1 MKKSSKLSLL
11 GLALLLG
18 VGLVLTGCGQKEP
31 DEIRIGIIAPQTG
44 PVAAYGEGARDG
56 VLLAFD
62 KINAAGGINGKKIK
76 YFLEDNK
83 GDQAETTNVVNKLI
97 SKDKVIAIIG
107 PVISGTSNV
116 AAPICNKEKIP
127 MITPTGTA
135 VEITKAGEYISRVCF
150 LDSYQGSV
158 MAKFAV
164 QNLGA
169 KTAAVLY
176 DVASDYSIGMK
187 DVFIEKFTEHG
198 GEVIETVSFTSGDA
212 DFSAQLTKIKAANPD
227 VIYLPAYYNDDSL
240 VLRQAHGLGIKATF
254 LGGDG
259 WDAQELI
266 DSAGATAEGCYFTTH
281 YSSSDP
287 SPIVQD
293 FLRDYQAKYNR
304 FPIVFAPLGYDAA
317 LLLADAIERAGS
329 LDPEEIKDAIN
340 ATEDFPGVTGTLS
353 LDENGDPIKDVAI
366 VTVKNG
372 RFELV
377 TKMRP

>member
-1 MKKSSKLSLL
+1 MRNSTRLSLL
-11 GLALLLG
+11 VLVVLLG
-18 VGLVLTGCGQKEP
+18 VALVLSGCGKKEL
-31 DEIRIGIIAPQTG
+31 DEIRIGVIAPQTG

-56 VLLAFD
+56 IMLAFD
-62 KINAAGGINGKKIK
+62 KINAAGGIDGKQIK
-76 YFLEDNK
+76 YIVEDNK

-97 SKDKVIAIIG
+97 SKDKVVAIIG

-164 QNLGA
+164 ENLEA
-169 KTAAVLY
+169 KTAAILY

-187 DVFIEKFTEHG
+187 DVFAEVFAENG
-198 GEVIETVSFTSGDA
+198 GKIIETVSYTSGDA
-212 DFSAQLTKIKAANPD
+212 DFSAQLTKLKAANPD

-240 VLRQAHGLGIKATF
+240 VLRQAQGLGITATF

-266 DSAGATAEGCYFTTH
+266 DSAGTAAEGCYFTTH

-287 SPIVQD
+287 SPIVQN
-293 FLRDYQAKYNR
+293 FLKDYQEKYNR

-317 LLLADAIERAGS
+317 LLLADAIDRADS
-329 LDPEEIKDAIN
+329 LDSEKIKDAIN
-340 ATEDFPGVTGTLS
+340 STKDFPGVTGTLS
-353 LDENGDPIKDVAI
+353 LDENGDPIKEVAI
-366 VTVKNG
+366 VTVKDG
-372 RFELV
+372 EFELV

>member
-1 MKKSSKLSLL
+1 MRNSTRLSLL
-11 GLALLLG
+11 VLVVLLG
-18 VGLVLTGCGQKEP
+18 VALVLSGCGKKEL
-31 DEIRIGIIAPQTG
+31 DEIRIGVIAPQTG

-56 VLLAFD
+56 IMLAFD
-62 KINAAGGINGKKIK
+62 KINAAGGIDGKQIK
-76 YFLEDNK
+76 YIVEDNK

-97 SKDKVIAIIG
+97 SKDKVVAIIG

-164 QNLGA
+164 ENLEA
-169 KTAAVLY
+169 KTAAILY

-187 DVFIEKFTEHG
+187 DVFAEVFAENG
-198 GEVIETVSFTSGDA
+198 GKIIETVSYTSGDA
-212 DFSAQLTKIKAANPD
+212 DFSAQLTKLKAANPD

-240 VLRQAHGLGIKATF
+240 VLRQAQGLGITATF

-266 DSAGATAEGCYFTTH
+266 DSAGIAAEGCYFTTH

-287 SPIVQD
+287 SSIVQN
-293 FLRDYQAKYNR
+293 FLKDYQEKYNR

-317 LLLADAIERAGS
+317 LLLADAIDRADS
-329 LDPEEIKDAIN
+329 LDSEKIKDAIN
-340 ATEDFPGVTGTLS
+340 STKDFPGVTGTLS
-353 LDENGDPIKDVAI
+353 LDENGDPIKEVAI
-366 VTVKNG
+366 VTVKDG
-372 RFELV
+372 EFELV

>member
-1 MKKSSKLSLL
+1 MGKTTRLCV
-11 GLALLLG
+11 LAT
-18 VGLVLTGCGQKEP
+18 LVLFSVALVFTGCGKQEA
-31 DEIRIGIIAPQTG
+31 DEIRIGVIAPETG
-44 PVAAYGEGARDG
+44 AVAAYGEGARDG
-56 VLLAFD
+56 ILLAFD
-62 KINAAGGINGKKIK
+62 KINAEGGIDGKQIK
-76 YFLEDNK
+76 VILEDNK

-97 SKDKVIAIIG
+97 SKDKVVAIIG

-116 AAPICNKEKIP
+116 AAPICNKEQIP

-150 LDSYQGSV
+150 LDSYQGTV
-158 MAKFAV
+158 MARYAV
-164 QNLGA
+164 ENLQA

-187 DVFIEKFTEHG
+187 DVFVEVFTECG
-198 GEVIETVSFTSGDA
+198 GEIIETVSYTSGDA

-240 VLRQAHGLGIKATF
+240 VLRQAQGLGINATF

-266 DSAGATAEGCYFTTH
+266 DSAGVAAEGCLFTTH
-281 YSSSDP
+281 YSASDP
-287 SPIVQD
+287 STIVQN
-293 FLRDYQAKYNR
+293 FLQDYQDKYEK

-317 LLLADAIERAGS
+317 MLLADAIDRADS
-329 LDPEEIKDAIN
+329 LDSEKIKDAIN
-340 ATEDFPGVTGTLS
+340 ATKNFPGVTGQLS
-353 LDENGDPIKDVAI
+353 LNEDGDPIKEVAI
-366 VTVKNG
+366 VTVKDG
-372 RFELV
+372 EFELV